1 MRGSPATETTCL
13 FAPRPGATDAVEI
26 EACSI
31 RAAAERLR
39 EAAALF
45 AHQND
50 NAYRVAAYRR
60 AADAVL

>member
-1 MRGSPATETTCL
+1 
-13 FAPRPGATDAVEI
+13 VEI